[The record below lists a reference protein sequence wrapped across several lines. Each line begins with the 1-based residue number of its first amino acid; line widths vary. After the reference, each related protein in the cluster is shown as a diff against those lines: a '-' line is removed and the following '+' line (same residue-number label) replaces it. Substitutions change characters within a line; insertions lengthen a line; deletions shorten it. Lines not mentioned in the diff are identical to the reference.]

1 MAHPLSH
8 EANLQHS
15 LEACGISHFWG
26 AENKQLYSY
35 RPEAFLTIVEEETCP
50 KPKFYEVPC
59 R

>member
-15 LEACGISHFWG
+15 LEVCGVSHFWG

-35 RPEAFLTIVEEETCP
+35 RPETFLTIVEEETCP